1 MLHALY
7 GCSKLPEL
15 WNKKPQWNHSTL
27 RQVHYF
33 TDLLES
39 IIADNREPELFCWV
53 AWDLWNRRNNL
64 RLGKQTYSLT
74 QVLEKAVDRKIE
86 YAAPH
91 MARSAAAVQCAHWL
105 APAPSW
111 YKINF
116 HGAIF
121 EREDSAG
128 LGVVIRNSEGLVMA
142 SLSQLVPLPFS
153 VIEVEALAARR
164 ALELTVEIGL
174 DRVILEGVSS
184 VLIHALQ
191 SKSRPRAQF
200 SHLPNDISFLGSH
213 FTGLKFSHIR
223 RHYNRVLIHLQ
234 EEQILPPLP
243 PYQSEWKMYH

>member
-1 MLHALY
+1 M
-7 GCSKLPEL
+7 
-15 WNKKPQWNHSTL
+15 
-27 RQVHYF
+27 
-33 TDLLES
+33 
-39 IIADNREPELFCWV
+39 
-53 AWDLWNRRNNL
+53 
-64 RLGKQTYSLT
+64 GKQTYSLT
-74 QVLEKAVDRKIE
+74 QVLDKAVDRKIE

-91 MARSAAAVQCAHWL
+91 MARSAAAVQCAHWS

-116 HGAIF
+116 DGAVF

-164 ALELTVEIGL
+164 ALEQAMEIGL

-191 SKSRPRAQF
+191 SESRPRAQF

-213 FTGLKFSHIR
+213 FTSLKFSHVR
-223 RHYNRVLIHLQ
+223 RHCNKVAHSLARRANISPLLSVWIKDVPLDVEIILMTDLISL
-234 EEQILPPLP
+234 
-243 PYQSEWKMYH
+243 